1 MFVCTGSLSAEAANM
16 HAARAKTLRWAR
28 APDRLSRKILAGVGA
43 WVREQGRELDYLA
56 GVLGTTLFLGAQP
69 GRWRRTV
76 RRVFARQLLFSGVES
91 VRFILIVAVLVGIS
105 VVVQLGVWTGKLG
118 QSQTLGQLLVLVV
131 ARELGPLFAN
141 FVLIVRGGSAIAT
154 ELGLMK
160 VGGEV
165 RVLEAQGLEPLLLL
179 VMPRVLALA
188 VSAFCLTVIFVLVA
202 FASGYGFGAFIGQA
216 NVGPVE
222 FLNSVFQAVRPWDAI
237 GFLVKCLLPALLT
250 AVICCTEGLS
260 VEGGVTQVPLAAKRA
275 LARSLGALFLISAI
289 VSLLTYL

>member
-1 MFVCTGSLSAEAANM
+1 MQT
-16 HAARAKTLRWAR
+16 
-28 APDRLSRKILAGVGA
+28 LAGVGGF
-43 WVREQGRELDYLA
+43 VREQFREVQHLA
-56 GVLGTTLFLGAQP
+56 AVLGTTLVLSAQP
-69 GRWRRTV
+69 RRWLRTV
-76 RRVFARQLLFSGVES
+76 REVFARQFFFFGVES
-91 VRFILIVAVLVGIS
+91 VRFVLIVAVLVGIS

-118 QSQTLGQLLVLVV
+118 QSQQLGPLLVVVV

-154 ELGLMK
+154 ELGIMK
-160 VGGEV
+160 AGGEV
-165 RVLEAQGLEPLLLL
+165 RVLEAQGLEPLLFL
-179 VMPRVLALA
+179 VMPRVLAMA

-202 FASGYGFGAFIGQA
+202 FASGYGFGAFVGQTNEDPA
-216 NVGPVE
+216 V
-222 FLNSVFQAVRPWDAI
+222 FLNSVFKAVRPFDAI

-275 LARSLGALFLISAI
+275 LARSLAALFITSAV